1 VITPSA
7 FHATLVVPVVYASV
21 VLVVALAVVEVFV
34 VVVFEVDV
42 CVVGVF
48 VTVLVT
54 VVVFVTVLFTVETA
68 VDVTVLFSVTVRVV
82 VTGSDLH
89 DMLGTRR
96 RVRIKI
102 AEKNNAPFFLIFLL
116 IFNLF
121 SFHICWYCTA
131 YLNRQFCIMVLRI
144 FIFL

>member
-7 FHATLVVPVVYASV
+7 FHAALVVPVVYACV
-21 VLVVALAVVEVFV
+21 VLVVGVVVELVDV
-34 VVVFEVDV
+34 LVVVGVVVFEVDV

-54 VVVFVTVLFTVETA
+54 VVVFVTVLFTVETT

-102 AEKNNAPFFLIFLL
+102 AEKNNAPFFLIFLV

-121 SFHICWYCTA
+121 SFHICQYRTV
-131 YLNRQFCIMVLRI
+131 YLNRPFCIM
-144 FIFL
+144 FL